1 MGVTTTTFGPLP
13 PFAPLREA
21 RQQHADYEI
30 EDAELH
36 AAEQADNQAAFERLV
51 SAGVGAVTIGS
62 SAPEW
67 LCRWAVPVTSGIEA
81 TGPVRPWAGRWQE
94 RALIQAAPGADGSW
108 LGAFRAQAAAAGA
121 GTLRAVLPG
130 AHYWM
135 DVSFD
140 EHHAS
145 RAACCEA
152 LATRIAAEVAALAAE
167 GVQAFQLDELALA
180 HRPQEHGLARAALD
194 TIAAAAG
201 DGELWIGTGALDA
214 EVLAAVKDWPVS
226 GVAVD
231 VSQPGVDLAPL
242 GGLGGLR
249 VLAGVGGE
257 HGEADSIPERVAQLR
272 ELVGDDRL
280 VLSTGVGFEY
290 LESDEAGTRLER
302 LIQAAG

>member
-21 RQQHADYEI
+21 RQKHADYEI

-36 AAEQADNQAAFERLV
+36 AAEQADSRAAFERVV

-67 LCRWAVPVTSGIEA
+67 LCRWAVPVTSGVEA

-94 RALIQAAPGADGSW
+94 RALIQAAPEADGSW
-108 LGAFRAQAAAAGA
+108 LGSFRAQAAAAGA
-121 GTLRAVLPG
+121 GVLRAILPG

-140 EHHAS
+140 EHHQS

-152 LATRIAAEVAALAAE
+152 LAGRIAAEVAALAAE
-167 GVQAFQLDELALA
+167 GVKAFQLDELALG
-180 HRPQEHGLARAALD
+180 HRPGEHGLARAALD
-194 TIAAAAG
+194 TVAAAAG
-201 DGELWIGTGALDA
+201 GGELWLGVGALDGA
-214 EVLAAVKDWPVS
+214 VLSAVKDWPVT

-231 VSQPGVDLAPL
+231 VSQPGLDLAPL
-242 GGLGGLR
+242 GGLGDLR
-249 VLAGVGGE
+249 ILAGVGGE
-257 HGEADSIPERVAQLR
+257 HGDADSIAERVARLR
-272 ELVGDDRL
+272 EQIGDERL
-280 VLSTGVGFEY
+280 ILSTGAGFEY
-290 LESDEAGTRLER
+290 LESDEAGKRLER